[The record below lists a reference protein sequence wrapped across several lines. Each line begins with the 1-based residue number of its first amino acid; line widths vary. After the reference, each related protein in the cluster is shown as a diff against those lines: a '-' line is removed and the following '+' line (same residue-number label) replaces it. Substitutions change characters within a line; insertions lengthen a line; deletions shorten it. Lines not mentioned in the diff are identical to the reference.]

1 VLVVMWVPRDA
12 RFLRTA
18 AARPWVLCGQ
28 QSLEIFCL
36 GIILSALGHF
46 VLTEYGAGVPMQ
58 LAVNAAGI
66 AVMFLTAGV
75 IAWYKT
81 VDRMPVLRPAAAS
94 GRSSDGVAQ

>member
-1 VLVVMWVPRDA
+1 
-12 RFLRTA
+12 
-18 AARPWVLCGQ
+18 LCGQ

-46 VLTEYGAGVPMQ
+46 ALTEYGASVPMQ

-66 AVMFLTAGV
+66 AMMFLTAWV

-81 VDRMPVLRPAAAS
+81 VDRMPVLRAATAS
-94 GRSSDGVAQ
+94 ARSSDRAAQ